1 MFGDYWVEV
10 RPEEYVLDVSEGS
23 DRSLC
28 IFAISKNSE
37 DFNILG
43 LPLLMDYYSIFNMEE
58 GTIGFAPHSASPKS
72 TLERA
77 KLPSSKLSS
86 AQDAITANIVA
97 WSIVALLA
105 GGAAA
110 AYYFLLMPFLEDK
123 FPDNSFSV
131 IGLSTAYFVVV
142 ALFLCYGI
150 RILIISLMTVS
161 PTHGGLAT
169 PENQRLLNVGTFL
182 YLAAALWL
190 YTVLLKSFKAKLDA
204 KRNTSSTAE
213 ANPDEMNRLLQ
224 LVNEVQ

>member
-10 RPEEYVLDVSEGS
+10 RPEEYVLDVSEGG

-43 LPLLMDYYSIFNMEE
+43 LPLLMDYYSIFDMED
-58 GTIGFAPHSASPKS
+58 GTIGLAPHSASAKS
-72 TLERA
+72 TLADA
-77 KLPSSKLSS
+77 KLPSSELSS
-86 AQDAITANIVA
+86 TRDARTALIVA
-97 WSIVALLA
+97 WTVVALLA
-105 GGAAA
+105 GGAAT

-123 FPDNSFSV
+123 FPNNSFGV
-131 IGLSTAYFVVV
+131 IGLSTAYFVTV

-169 PENQRLLNVGTFL
+169 PEN
-182 YLAAALWL
+182 
-190 YTVLLKSFKAKLDA
+190 
-204 KRNTSSTAE
+204 
-213 ANPDEMNRLLQ
+213 
-224 LVNEVQ
+224 